1 MPDDQ
6 MPVDIDPAK
15 HLTLHNAETVRFS
28 LPLLPIEGLPEPLS
42 IHLDFDRETVEALM
56 ERLTT
61 LYARMLPPSA
71 TRN

>member
-6 MPVDIDPAK
+6 MPVDIDPVK
-15 HLTLHNAETVRFS
+15 LLTLHDPETVRFS
-28 LPLLPIEGLPEPLS
+28 LPPLPIEGLPEPLN

-61 LYARMLPPSA
+61 LYARMLPSLAP
-71 TRN
+71 RN